1 MSLRLVLSPTP
12 GRITPAKLRAELLA
26 AGVPLQPEKPLEP
39 LNCYYS
45 GNHFAVLLPV
55 DTDQWDTTVQQ
66 VVAAHVPDQQET
78 KKQRRKRKIR
88 ELLGSKDELIA
99 LLFAANRELFESL
112 RETRAWCNQLRQQLN
127 SAALPITVPT
137 LQNRTWEQATA
148 SVVSRADATIDAEI
162 EEVNP

>member
-66 VVAAHVPDQQET
+66 VVPLPVSVRPSQSKNWASFGSMRMPICT
-78 KKQRRKRKIR
+78 
-88 ELLGSKDELIA
+88 LL
-99 LLFAANRELFESL
+99 
-112 RETRAWCNQLRQQLN
+112 T
-127 SAALPITVPT
+127 P
-137 LQNRTWEQATA
+137 LQPVMYMVCHSPPR
-148 SVVSRADATIDAEI
+148 
-162 EEVNP
+162 